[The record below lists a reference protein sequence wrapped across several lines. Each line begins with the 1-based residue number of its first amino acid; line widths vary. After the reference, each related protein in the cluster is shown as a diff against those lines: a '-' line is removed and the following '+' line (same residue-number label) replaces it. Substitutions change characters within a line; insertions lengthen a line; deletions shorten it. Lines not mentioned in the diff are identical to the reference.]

1 MCIRDSGYSVG
12 RFLQYIR
19 CRELFL
25 YCGLF
30 LEEWENNMESFQQYC
45 MAKDAYEEWKDKTLA
60 YYASPVSYTH
70 LDVYKRQNLLLYA
83 FYLL

>member
-1 MCIRDSGYSVG
+1 MIANSFIVDKDLGIEYRALNLTRTVINPLYLFIFAKGIKFFLVFPYKVFQFGYSVG

-30 LEEWENNMESFQQYC
+30 LDSLE
-45 MAKDAYEEWKDKTLA
+45 K
-60 YYASPVSYTH
+60 V
-70 LDVYKRQNLLLYA
+70 
-83 FYLL
+83 